1 MGAGRPRGYPARFYE
16 ILGSPP
22 CRERAV
28 DLKAMEKGYFGK
40 HVFLGLLGLL
50 GVMVAL
56 LPCELWL
63 RIYHPDQY
71 QPYSYLQ
78 KHKRYL
84 VNGQESIDN
93 GMFTRSNY
101 YAFESRHHLNAVI
114 TDRYFSFTQ
123 KVTTNGDGFRFFGN
137 PNGQDKIMVLGD
149 SVTFGVGVDDG
160 ESYPDQ
166 LQRLLGRDY
175 QVLNYGVGC
184 WGFAEYYLT
193 YKRYTPQVCPG
204 LIILG
209 VFPSNDFDD
218 LRAASWRGKAQ
229 GDLPRPPLVRR
240 DVYLD
245 REEQLCS
252 TEWTYRVPG
261 LRNLATFVLLN
272 KVLVRRLT
280 GRVERWADG
289 RNPLATEALSLK
301 IIADMARE
309 HRVLV
314 LLLPARYNY
323 ENRKFLQQMEHYG
336 EKVQQIKGVH
346 LIDFFPLVRA
356 RAQEL
361 YVDGSHFNQEGN
373 RLVAQEIYGFL
384 RKNHLLQGSKGSDSM
399 ARGALPRDRD
409 PAAAARR

>member
-1 MGAGRPRGYPARFYE
+1 MAQGN
-16 ILGSPP
+16 
-22 CRERAV
+22 
-28 DLKAMEKGYFGK
+28 FGK
-40 HVFLGLLGLL
+40 HMFLVLL

-56 LPCELWL
+56 LPCELAL
-63 RIYHPDQY
+63 RLFYPDQY
-71 QPYSYLQ
+71 PPYSYLE

-84 VNGQESIDN
+84 INGPESTEG

-114 TDRYFSFTQ
+114 TDRYYSFTQ

-175 QVLNYGVGC
+175 QVLNYGVGS

-193 YKRYTPQVCPG
+193 YKRYTPQVRPG

-209 VFPSNDFDD
+209 VFPANDFHD
-218 LRAASWRGKAQ
+218 LRDASWPGKAQ
-229 GDLPRPPLVRR
+229 GELPRPPLARL
-240 DVYLD
+240 DVYVDQEGFL
-245 REEQLCS
+245 RS

-261 LRNLATFVLLN
+261 LRDLTTFVLFN

-280 GRVERWADG
+280 SWAERLAD
-289 RNPLATEALSLK
+289 RLNPLATEELSLK
-301 IIADMARE
+301 IIADLARDQ
-309 HRVLV
+309 RLLV
-314 LLLPARYNY
+314 LLLPARQNY
-323 ENRKFLQQMEHYG
+323 RDSKFLRQIEHYG
-336 EKVQQIKGVH
+336 EKVQQIKGVR

-356 RAQEL
+356 RAGEL
-361 YVDGSHFNQEGN
+361 YVDENHFNPAGN

-384 RKNHLLQGSKGSDSM
+384 MKNRLLTRSTGSGGG
-399 ARGALPRDRD
+399 ARHTNLRERD
-409 PAAAARR
+409 PEEAAARR